1 MKITLVLLMIGLS
14 VFPSMEAFANNTV
27 SKFLKINAQQSAY
40 LVQKSSSRDLK
51 VKSRQ
56 QASSMVKANYKAKVL
71 SISSS
76 KVNGNPGYKAKLLG
90 NDGTVFYVYIDA
102 KSGQMRRR

>member
-1 MKITLVLLMIGLS
+1 MKITLVLLLFGLS
-14 VFPSMEAFANNTV
+14 LLPLQEAVANNAV
-27 SKFLKINAQQSAY
+27 SKALKISIQSSEF
-40 LVQKSSSRDLK
+40 LLNNSSRDLK

-56 QASSMVKANYKAKVL
+56 QATSMVKSRYKAKVL
-71 SISSS
+71 SVSSN

>member
-1 MKITLVLLMIGLS
+1 MLPLQ
-14 VFPSMEAFANNTV
+14 EARANNAV
-27 SKFLKINAQQSAY
+27 SNALKISTPTSGFLRSNNA
-40 LVQKSSSRDLK
+40 RDLK

-56 QASSMVKANYKAKVL
+56 QATSLVKSRYRAKVI
-71 SISSS
+71 SVSSS

-90 NDGTVFYVYIDA
+90 NDGTVFYVYVDA

>member
-1 MKITLVLLMIGLS
+1 MKITLVLVLFGLCML
-14 VFPSMEAFANNTV
+14 PIREAFANNAL
-27 SKFLKINAQQSAY
+27 SNALKISAQNTGFLLSN
-40 LVQKSSSRDLK
+40 SNRDLK

-56 QASSMVKANYKAKVL
+56 QATSMVKSRYKAKVI
-71 SISSS
+71 SVSSS

-90 NDGTVFYVYIDA
+90 NDGTVFYVYVDA